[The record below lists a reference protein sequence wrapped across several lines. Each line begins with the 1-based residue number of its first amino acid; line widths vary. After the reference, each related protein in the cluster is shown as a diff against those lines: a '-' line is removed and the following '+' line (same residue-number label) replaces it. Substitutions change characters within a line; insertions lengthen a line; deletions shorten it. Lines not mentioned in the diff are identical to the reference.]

1 MRIFQARIL
10 EWVVCPVSRG
20 SSQPRSWTRLSRITG
35 RFFTC
40 WASREAPTAWMPF
53 PYCQGLSDHRR
64 KRWGE
69 GVKGWSR
76 VAQGQEVA
84 LSPDRLTGT
93 KPASGATLGAWGE
106 VAVLEGQPVHMSL
119 DCLLRIHVPRMRA
132 VLSGVL
138 HVPSM
143 ALFLSVFKYSF
154 MSYWQCSLVHPR
166 DLVPPAERYFICSH
180 HSTQVCSCPL
190 FSCLLLKNAFLII
203 WVIVLKS
210 AGEQLVSFILIF

>member
-1 MRIFQARIL
+1 M
-10 EWVVCPVSRG
+10 
-20 SSQPRSWTRLSRITG
+20 
-35 RFFTC
+35 
-40 WASREAPTAWMPF
+40 
-53 PYCQGLSDHRR
+53 
-64 KRWGE
+64 
-69 GVKGWSR
+69 
-76 VAQGQEVA
+76 AQGQEVA

-154 MSYWQCSLVHPR
+154 MSY
-166 DLVPPAERYFICSH
+166 
-180 HSTQVCSCPL
+180 
-190 FSCLLLKNAFLII
+190 
-203 WVIVLKS
+203 
-210 AGEQLVSFILIF
+210 